1 MNGKIIRLDLR
12 SLGMAERPPK
22 IFGAI
27 KGLSEGDILVIT
39 NDHDPKHL
47 QYMLKIEFNGA
58 FGWTYKKQGPDE
70 WIVEIKKLSSKETI
84 DHKQGK
90 NREELKHM
98 LKRLHEAKP
107 DELDK
112 VKKGAKRYFKDTD
125 PKELA
130 MAEQE
135 LIQEGVSRQ
144 EMKRLC
150 DVHLEVM
157 KEQLG
162 IKSKSIRLPK
172 SHPIAILK
180 DEHVV
185 IKRNLRRLKN
195 ILQRLKTAGSFDKIK
210 RQINTL
216 KELSHFFLETEKHH
230 QREEDAI
237 FPRLAAHGITEPPEI
252 FKEDHVEFK
261 AKKRNLN
268 EIAMAVDKKDFKEFK
283 EEVSPIIEF
292 LTKNLE
298 EHIYKE
304 DNILYPMALETLDKK
319 EWPEVR
325 KKFDAIG
332 YCCFAPADIRKKKEV
347 KKKKR
352 GK

>member
-1 MNGKIIRLDLR
+1 MSGKIIRLDVR
-12 SLGMAERPPK
+12 SLSMVERPSK

-27 KGLSEGDILVIT
+27 KGLSEGDTLVIT

-47 QYMLKIEFNGA
+47 QYMLKAEFNGA
-58 FGWTYKKQGPDE
+58 FGWTYKKEGPDE
-70 WIVEIKKLSSKETI
+70 WIVEIKKLSSKEAI
-84 DHKQGK
+84 APEQRG
-90 NREELKHM
+90 NREELKQM
-98 LKRLHEAKP
+98 LKRLHQAKP
-107 DELDK
+107 DELDG
-112 VKKGAKRYFKDTD
+112 VKKEAEKYFKDTD

-130 MAEQE
+130 LAEQE
-135 LIQEGVSRQ
+135 LIQEGVGRQ

-162 IKSKSIRLPK
+162 IKAKSIRLPK

-180 DEHVV
+180 DEHVI
-185 IKRNLRRLKN
+185 IKRNLRRLGN
-195 ILQRLKTAGSFDKIK
+195 ILQRLKTADSFDKVK

-230 QREEDAI
+230 QREEEAI

-261 AKKRNLN
+261 AKKKNLN
-268 EIAMAVDKKDFKEFK
+268 EIAMSLDKKDFKAFK
-283 EEVSPIIEF
+283 DEVSPIIEF

-304 DNILYPMALETLDKK
+304 DNILYPMALETLDKE
-319 EWPEVR
+319 EWPQVR

-332 YCCFAPADIRKKKEV
+332 YCCFAPADIKRKKKS
-347 KKKKR
+347 KI
-352 GK
+352 

>member
-1 MNGKIIRLDLR
+1 MDGKIISLDLR
-12 SLGMAERPPK
+12 TLDIAQRHEKLFGILNSLK
-22 IFGAI
+22 
-27 KGLSEGDILVIT
+27 EGDELVIT
-39 NDHDPKHL
+39 NDHDPKPL
-47 QYMLKIEFNGA
+47 QYVLKSEFNGT
-58 FGWTYKKQGPDE
+58 FGWEYKKEGPEE
-70 WIVEIKKLSSKETI
+70 WIVRIKKLSLKEAVSPEQ
-84 DHKQGK
+84 KGK
-90 NREELKHM
+90 REELKKM
-98 LKRLHEAKP
+98 LKKLHEAKP
-107 DELDK
+107 QELDR
-112 VKKGAKRYFKDTD
+112 VKKEVEKYFRDTD

-130 MAEQE
+130 LAEQE

-157 KEQLG
+157 KESLG
-162 IKSKSIRLPK
+162 VSAKSIKLPK
-172 SHPIAILK
+172 SHPITILK
-180 DEHVV
+180 DEHVI

-195 ILQRLKTAGSFDKIK
+195 ILERLKTADSFDKVK

-230 QREEDAI
+230 QREEEAI

-261 AKKRNLN
+261 AKKKKLN
-268 EIAMAVDKKDFKEFK
+268 EIAMSLDKKDFKEFK

-304 DNILYPMALETLDKK
+304 DNILYPMALETLNKD

-332 YCCFAPADIRKKKEV
+332 YCCFAPADIRKKK
-347 KKKKR
+347 KFKT
-352 GK
+352 